1 MQVPG
6 LLHLLLIL
14 IRYICDFNA
23 NRVNGSTGMGSW
35 WDLQKHDQKLRL
47 NPPEEKLM
55 KKQAGKKAPKTKVF
69 NR

>member
-1 MQVPG
+1 
-6 LLHLLLIL
+6 
-14 IRYICDFNA
+14 
-23 NRVNGSTGMGSW
+23 MGSW